1 LLPWPACDHAS
12 GARNI
17 AILFRGNRMARNRIT
32 EVTQQGFGKRLT
44 NSLSGALIG
53 GIMFLGSFALLWWN
67 EGRAIAEARALSEGA
82 GAVVAVAHDRVDAG
96 NEGKLLHVSG
106 QVEAEPAISDG
117 DTTLAVDALQ
127 LKRIVE
133 MYQWRE
139 ERKSKEQK
147 KLGGGSETVT
157 TYEYEQRWSDDPIDS
172 SDFRHP
178 QDHDNPVQWPLSSR
192 NFEAESVRLGAFQL
206 APAVRA
212 AVGTWQDLPAS
223 LAALLP
229 AQLGDFRR
237 QADGQLYLGMD
248 PASPQVGDLRIRYQY
263 QPEAA
268 FSIVAKQVNSTL
280 DRYIASNGREI
291 LLVEGGDVA
300 PAAMFAGAQSRNSML
315 TWLVRAGGS
324 LLMWI
329 GLSMVFAP
337 ISRVLDVLPMLGT
350 IGSWGIGIVTGLI
363 TLTLSGLTI
372 GLAWV
377 FYRPLLGGVI
387 IAAVVALFVWSR
399 SGRKGS
405 VLATAGGPP
414 ASPPTPPPSS
424 PPSPPPSP

>member
-1 LLPWPACDHAS
+1 
-12 GARNI
+12 
-17 AILFRGNRMARNRIT
+17 MARNRIT

-82 GAVVAVAHDRVDAG
+82 GAVVAVAHDRVDPG

-106 QVEAEPAISDG
+106 QVEADG
-117 DTTLAVDALQ
+117 PIDDPETTLAVDALQ

-139 ERKSKEQK
+139 ERKSKEEK

-172 SDFRHP
+172 SDFRYAEGHA
-178 QDHDNPVQWPLSSR
+178 NPVEWPLSSR
-192 NFEAESVRLGAFQL
+192 NFEPNAVHLGAFPL

-212 AVGTWQDLPAS
+212 AVGNWTDLPTAVAS
-223 LAALLP
+223 TLP
-229 AQLGDFRR
+229 EQFGDFRR
-237 QADGQLYLGMD
+237 QADGQLYLGAD

-268 FSIVAKQVNSTL
+268 FSIVAKQVSGAL
-280 DRYIASNGREI
+280 DRYTASNGREV
-291 LLVEGGDVA
+291 LLVDSGDVA
-300 PAAMFAGAQSRNSML
+300 PAAMFAGAQSRNSMF
-315 TWLVRAGGS
+315 TWLGRAGGT

-350 IGSWGIGIVTGLI
+350 IGTWGIGVVTGLI
-363 TLTLSGLTI
+363 TLTLAGLTI

-387 IAAVVALFVWSR
+387 IAVVVALFFWSR
-399 SGRKGS
+399 SGKKAPAP
-405 VLATAGGPP
+405 ATAGAP
-414 ASPPTPPPSS
+414 
-424 PPSPPPSP
+424 PPSPPMPRSSPPPPPTAP

>member
-1 LLPWPACDHAS
+1 
-12 GARNI
+12 
-17 AILFRGNRMARNRIT
+17 MARNRIT

-106 QVEAEPAISDG
+106 QVEADARISDA

-139 ERKSKEQK
+139 ERKTKEEK

-157 TYEYEQRWSDDPIDS
+157 TYEYREHWSDDRIDS
-172 SDFRHP
+172 SDFRYPANHA
-178 QDHDNPVQWPLSSR
+178 NPVDWPLASQT
-192 NFEAESVRLGAFQL
+192 FEAGSVRLGAFQL

-212 AVGTWQDLPAS
+212 AVGNWQDLPAESAAS
-223 LAALLP
+223 LP
-229 AQLGDFRR
+229 EQFGEFRR
-237 QADGQLYLGMD
+237 QTDGQLYRGANPD
-248 PASPQVGDLRIRYQY
+248 SPKIGDLRIRYQY

-268 FSIVAKQVNSTL
+268 FSIVAKQVNGTL
-280 DRYIASNGREI
+280 DRYMASNGREV
-291 LLVEGGDVA
+291 LLVDSGDVA
-300 PAAMFAGAQSRNSML
+300 PAAMFAGAQSRNSMF
-315 TWLVRAGGS
+315 TWLGRAGGT

-350 IGSWGIGIVTGLI
+350 IGTWGIGVVTGLI
-363 TLTLSGLTI
+363 TLTLAGLTI

-387 IAAVVALFVWSR
+387 IAVVVALFFWSR
-399 SGRKGS
+399 SGKKAPA
-405 VLATAGGPP
+405 LATAG
-414 ASPPTPPPSS
+414 
-424 PPSPPPSP
+424 SPPPSPPMPPPSPPFPPPSA